1 MIHQCHNSINAHY
14 HYVHHYIVTTQITSG
29 AGVPFKCTVISWLKS
44 DLHTLQFGLSIL
56 IIRFMAL
63 LDAVF
68 SALHVVDCFDNVA
81 FQVDHFLLGVLALVP
96 ALLVPV
102 LPLLLFRAASKI
114 STVITYLEHITESL
128 ANSDRPMNT
137 DLS

>member
-14 HYVHHYIVTTQITSG
+14 HYVHHYIITTQITSD

-63 LDAVF
+63 LDAAF
-68 SALHVVDCFDNVA
+68 SALHDDDCFDNVA
-81 FQVDHFLLGVLALVP
+81 FQVDHALP
-96 ALLVPV
+96 SGCS
-102 LPLLLFRAASKI
+102 RSGASLTGASLTLTLI
-114 STVITYLEHITESL
+114 SSCFEDFNCHHI
-128 ANSDRPMNT
+128 P
-137 DLS
+137 